1 MCLLGYT
8 EFPKITTEYSNRLC
22 LLCCYSFGVM
32 TSFMSTSSPFVFFLI
47 LDGTSLWPDQ
57 MFCPACYHWV
67 HQQCSV
73 PSRIDALAEAL
84 NIEFLV
90 PELSNWEPLPGTQ
103 DNREDANRYN
113 LSQMWTYH
121 ICYHQ
126 SGKGQ
131 KNQIIICDKPVVISF
146 LFLRFDF
153 NGWSK
158 KCWVVDTFR
167 KNDRSTTITHGSKHF
182 PWPSIYWCSADV
194 PRNHNWFTNIR
205 RKIEWGKFASIDF
218 VFLLKS
224 TEVTWKR
231 RRPDTSCLI
240 FYWLWQSS
248 PSISSSLQSP
258 LSSSH
263 LILTVSFQ
271 LKFLDH

>member
-1 MCLLGYT
+1 MELPSDRIRCFVLRVITGCTSSAVYPPELMHWQRRSILNFLFQNYPT
-8 EFPKITTEYSNRLC
+8 ESHCQGLRTTERMQIAIIYHRCGHLI
-22 LLCCYSFGVM
+22 
-32 TSFMSTSSPFVFFLI
+32 FVI
-47 LDGTSLWPDQ
+47 TK
-57 MFCPACYHWV
+57 V
-67 HQQCSV
+67 
-73 PSRIDALAEAL
+73 EK
-84 NIEFLV
+84 
-90 PELSNWEPLPGTQ
+90 
-103 DNREDANRYN
+103 
-113 LSQMWTYH
+113 
-121 ICYHQ
+121 
-126 SGKGQ
+126 GK
-131 KNQIIICDKPVVISF
+131 KNQVIICDKPVVISF

-153 NGWSK
+153 KGGSK

-167 KNDRSTTITHGSKHF
+167 KNNSSTTITHGSKHF
-182 PWPSIYWCSADV
+182 CWPWRSDCWCSADV
-194 PRNHNWFTNIR
+194 PRNHSWLTNLR
-205 RKIEWGKFASIDF
+205 QKIERGKFASIDF

-271 LKFLDH
+271 LKFLNY